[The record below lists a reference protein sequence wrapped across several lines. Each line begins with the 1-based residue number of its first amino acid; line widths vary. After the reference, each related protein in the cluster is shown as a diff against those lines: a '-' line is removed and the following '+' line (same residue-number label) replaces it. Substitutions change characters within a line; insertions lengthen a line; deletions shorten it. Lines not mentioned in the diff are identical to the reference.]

1 MPWRLEGTYFEHCPC
16 DMVCPCTTSGITMPA
31 DTERCRVVLV
41 YHIDSGEIDGVVVR
55 GLTVA
60 VLADT
65 PRVMADGDWRVG
77 MFMDAAASE
86 EQGRQ
91 VGRSILRATWGAPG
105 GTERADRGQSEE
117 GTKEFFKT
125 LASLVYVLQGFWCG
139 VCGVA
144 SGPMTRSPARCGS
157 HAGSTYGTG
166 VPPHPSLGI
175 ASRVAHR
182 RGDWATWG

>member
-1 MPWRLEGTYFEHCPC
+1 MATGVSGCSWTPLLPRSKQ
-16 DMVCPCTTSGITMPA
+16 TSWAQYSP
-31 DTERCRVVLV
+31 
-41 YHIDSGEIDGVVVR
+41 
-55 GLTVA
+55 
-60 VLADT
+60 
-65 PRVMADGDWRVG
+65 GDLG
-77 MFMDAAASE
+77 
-86 EQGRQ
+86 G
-91 VGRSILRATWGAPG
+91 PG
-105 GTERADRGQSEE
+105 GTERADRGQSDE